1 MAIVQISK
9 IQQRTGAN
17 IDLPQLDV
25 GEFGFATD
33 ERRLYIG
40 NDTELYPPE
49 SGLTSQT
56 EVLTEFSRIN
66 FSQMEGTDN
75 TTIAIADP
83 VDGQIFGYNGTTWTN
98 KGGNVG
104 GLIDLGQVPNV
115 KIDGGINGYFLQ
127 TDGDG
132 HLTWSSGNGLK
143 YNIASIS
150 RSDPGNAAVITTTE
164 ENLLT
169 SRLDF
174 TAVALGDWQS
184 NLTAASYLNQNVF
197 YALKISDTEFE
208 MYQDSDLLIP
218 IDTSNTTT
226 FPNPPPTNTG
236 NVYAS
241 LTIAGASVPGGA
253 SGQIQFNDGG
263 VAFGGSTLL
272 TYNKVTGQV
281 TATGNINAG
290 AVNSSFYGP
299 YNGEIGT
306 LVPNLATFTSIV
318 VQNTANIT
326 GTVNAGNITSAGN
339 VDVTSTLNA
348 ANINAID
355 TITADLILSTNNGGG
370 TNFKVGDDAWIG
382 DVNVADTI
390 SLRGVQN
397 AANAYIVFGNVDTTS
412 TLGRSGNGPLTY
424 NGSFT
429 SNGTITSN
437 DANLGNSVTANY
449 YAGTLLTSSQL
460 NVTTLGNLT
469 TLKVDGVSN
478 VGPIANLVIT
488 GGNVNEVLQTNGSGN
503 LNWYRIPDVK
513 YPQGP
518 NGAVQFN
525 KDGSNFHGQANFM
538 YSSDTGLLSVG
549 FINANAAS
557 LFYIPGGN
565 VVGTVPQAG
574 NAGSAIS
581 VTGAS
586 QSAITSLGVLTTL
599 EVSGTTT
606 LADVTA
612 DSFTGD
618 GSALTDITGENV
630 IGFVANA
637 VYANTAGDAIIAN
650 IANSSTVSL
659 TVTNNAQPN
668 ITSVGSLA
676 NLSVIGNILIGNASV
691 ANTSVTLSGLGGNI
705 NIFTTG
711 TESGISSN
719 SGLTGSGIYFS
730 TPEIMN
736 FRANSQNVLVVT
748 DSSVYPSTTKVLN
761 LGSNT
766 KSFNT
771 VVTQNVMFPDIAN
784 GSTNLTLY
792 ANAGIL
798 YFRNNTTGGIF
809 RLNYTQIA

>member
-9 IQQRTGAN
+9 IQHRTGAN

-33 ERRLYIG
+33 DRRLYIG
-40 NDTELYPPE
+40 NDPELYPPI
-49 SGLTSQT
+49 SGSTTQT

-75 TTIAIADP
+75 TTIAMADP
-83 VDGQIFGYNGTTWTN
+83 QNGEIFGYDGSRWTN
-98 KGGNVG
+98 KGGNAG
-104 GLIDLGQVPNV
+104 GFIDLGQVPNV

-150 RSDPGNAAVITTTE
+150 RSTPGNAAVITTTE

-174 TAVALGDWQS
+174 TLIAVGDWQA

-208 MYQDSDLLIP
+208 IYEDSDLLIP
-218 IDTSNTTT
+218 IDTSNTTD
-226 FPNPPPTNTG
+226 FPDPPPTNTG

-263 VAFGGSTLL
+263 VAFGGSTLF

-290 AVNSSFYGP
+290 AMNSHFYGP
-299 YNGEIGT
+299 YDGEIGT
-306 LVPNLATFTSIV
+306 VIPNLATFTSIT
-318 VQNTANIT
+318 VQNTANVT

-339 VDVTSTLNA
+339 VDVVSTVNS
-348 ANINAID
+348 ANINASD
-355 TITADLILSTNNGGG
+355 TITAGIIKSTNNGNG
-370 TNFKVGDDAWIG
+370 TNFQVGDDGWLG
-382 DVNVADTI
+382 DINVADTI

-397 AANAYIVFGNVDTTS
+397 AANAYIVFGNADTTS
-412 TLGRSGNGPLTY
+412 TLGRSGTGPLTY
-424 NGSFT
+424 NGGFT
-429 SNGTITSN
+429 ANGNVISLN
-437 DANLGNSVTANY
+437 ADLGNSAVANY
-449 YAGTLLTSSQL
+449 FTGTLTTASQP
-460 NVTTLGNLT
+460 NITTVGNLT
-469 TLKVDGVSN
+469 NLKVDGISN
-478 VGPIANLVIT
+478 VGIINNLIIT
-488 GGNVNEVLQTNGSGN
+488 GGNVNEVVQTDGTGN

-525 KDGSNFHGQANFM
+525 RDGSNFQGQANFA
-538 YSSDTGLLSVG
+538 YNATTGLLSVG
-549 FINANAAS
+549 FISANAES
-557 LFYIPGGN
+557 LYYIPGGN

-586 QSAITSLGVLTTL
+586 QSAITSLGVLTAL
-599 EVSGTTT
+599 EVSGDTTM
-606 LADVTA
+606 ANVTA
-612 DSFTGD
+612 NYFVGD
-618 GSALTDITGENV
+618 GSALTNVAGEN
-630 IGFVANA
+630 ITGFVANA
-637 VYANTAGDAIIAN
+637 TYANIAGDAILAN
-650 IANSSTVSL
+650 VANTATLAV
-659 TVTNNAQPN
+659 TVTGNIQAN
-668 ITSVGSLA
+668 ITSVGELA
-676 NLSVIGNILIGNASV
+676 NLSVIGAVTVGNVETTNSQVVV
-691 ANTSVTLSGLGGNI
+691 AGSNGNVFI
-705 NIFTTG
+705 ETDG
-711 TESGISSN
+711 S
-719 SGLTGSGIYFS
+719 GSGINSKTAGAGAGIYFNS
-730 TPEIMN
+730 ADNTVI
-736 FRANSQNVLVVT
+736 RATGNNVLVIT
-748 DSSVYPSTTKVLN
+748 DTSMYPNTTKTVN

-771 VVTQNVMFPDIAN
+771 VVTQNILFPDIGN
-784 GSTNLTLY
+784 GSATLTMFVSNGTIFYRNNLTG
-792 ANAGIL
+792 AV
-798 YFRNNTTGGIF
+798 FRVYG
-809 RLNYTQIA
+809 YQVA